1 MGRTWMVTSLTL
13 VLMAVLSARAGR
25 ADDAIDFGRDVQPLL
40 KAHCHECHGPK
51 QQKNGLRLDRRRD
64 ALRGGTMTMI
74 GPGNSAASRLYLRL
88 ITDQYGPQM
97 PPTGPLEPEQL
108 NIIKLWIDQGANWP
122 DDLAGETP
130 AAPPD
135 PKAARMMELLRDGDQ
150 PAFQTMLSEDRRIAR
165 LKGPGG
171 STPLMYAV
179 LYADA
184 DAVRLLLDHGADP
197 NIRNE
202 VGASALMWA
211 VDDLEKTRVL
221 LQRGADV
228 NARSDDGRTALSIAA
243 SRSGS
248 LAVVSILL
256 DAGADPSVKSPSYK
270 GPLTPLREAAEVGD
284 EAVVRLLIERGAN
297 VKSAGPLPLIGALI
311 ANDAGCVD
319 LLIPSA
325 DRATLSMA
333 LASLGPPLGNPAGF
347 GNAKL
352 IQRLL
357 DHGADVN
364 AGGPGGRSILMN
376 LANSDSLPVE
386 TVAALI
392 DRGADANARTKAGQ
406 TALDFAMQRGQTPLV
421 DLLVKAGAKPG
432 NAPPV
437 QVSPPKPAGS
447 VRAALLRTI
456 PLLQRSDVDFLQKT
470 GCVSCHHNTLTA
482 MTVAAAR
489 SAGVPVDD
497 EAARK
502 QLASIASYI
511 DVWRERALQG
521 LGIPGDIDTVSQ
533 VLIGMAAEKHPTDAA
548 TDALAHYLKSRQSPD
563 GQWRSLTHR
572 PPLES
577 SAIQSTAVSLR
588 ALQVYAPGARRNE
601 YATAIERASEW
612 LKQAPVAT
620 TQDRAFRLLGLRWAG
635 EDERLLRREA
645 TRDLLREQRTDGGWA
660 ELPSLA
666 SDAYATGQALV
677 ALNEAGALAATD
689 PAYQRGIEFLLSTQ
703 LEDGSWHMTSRSI
716 PFQPYF
722 ESGFPHGRNQWIS
735 AAATNWAAMALI
747 AAAGP

>member
-1 MGRTWMVTSLTL
+1 MVTSLTL
-13 VLMAVLSARAGR
+13 VLAGALSGRAAR
-25 ADDAIDFGRDVQPLL
+25 ADDAIDFGRDVQPLF
-40 KAHCHECHGPK
+40 KSHCHECHGPK
-51 QQKNGLRLDRRRD
+51 QQKSGFRLDRRRD

-74 GPGNSAASRLYLRL
+74 GPGNSEASRLYLKL

-150 PAFQTMLSEDRRIAR
+150 RAFQMMLSEDPRIAS

-179 LYADA
+179 LYGDA
-184 DAVRLLLDHGADP
+184 DAVRLLLDNGADP
-197 NIRNE
+197 NVRNE
-202 VGASALMWA
+202 AGASALMWA

-221 LQRGADV
+221 LQRGADA
-228 NARSDDGRTALSIAA
+228 NARSDDGRTALSITAT
-243 SRSGS
+243 RFGS

-270 GPLTPLREAAEVGD
+270 GPLTPLREAADVGD

-297 VKSAGPLPLIGALI
+297 VKSAGPLPLIAALN
-311 ANDAGCVD
+311 ANDARCVD
-319 LLIPSA
+319 LLIPLA
-325 DRATLSMA
+325 DRGTLSMA

-364 AGGPGGRSILMN
+364 AGGRGGRSILMD

-386 TVAALI
+386 TVAVLI
-392 DRGADANARTKAGQ
+392 DRGADTNTSTKAGQ

-432 NAPPV
+432 NASPV

-456 PLLQRSDVDFLQKT
+456 PLLQRSDVGFVQKT

-497 EAARK
+497 QAART

-521 LGIPGDIDTVSQ
+521 LGIPGDIDTVSY
-533 VLIGMAAEKHPTDAA
+533 VLIGMAAEKHPPDAA
-548 TDALAHYLKSRQSPD
+548 TDALARYLKSRQSPD
-563 GQWRSLTHR
+563 GQWRPLAHR

-577 SAIQSTAVSLR
+577 SAIQFTAASLR
-588 ALQVYAPGARRNE
+588 ALQVYAPRARRNE
-601 YATAIERASEW
+601 YAMAIERAREW
-612 LKQAPVAT
+612 LKQAPAAT
-620 TQDRAFRLLGLRWAG
+620 TQDRAFQLLGLRWAG
-635 EDERLLRREA
+635 EDEGLLRREA
-645 TRDLLREQRTDGGWA
+645 ARDLLREQRTDGGWG

-677 ALNEAGALAATD
+677 ALKEAGALAATD
-689 PAYQRGIEFLLSTQ
+689 PVYQRGIEFLLSTQ
-703 LEDGSWHMTSRSI
+703 LEDGSWYVTSRSI

-722 ESGFPHGRNQWIS
+722 ESGFPHGRDQWIS